1 MIKRKDGFKGERS
14 VLLPR
19 MIVEL
24 EKNDPLARSLFV
36 TDIGYYPKAAN
47 HYRERQEGAD
57 QYILIYCVDG
67 SGWYRI
73 GGDPLQRVSR
83 GQYFILPASQPH
95 AYGSDSGEGW
105 TIYWVHF
112 SGEQAA
118 VYAADAQQPQTIRVA
133 QDSRIL
139 SRIDIFEEL
148 FLTLHSANTIDSLR
162 YASSLLHYF
171 LASMRYV
178 PQYRFSGNSR
188 ATIGQGGQCLGETFD
203 VVGAA
208 VHFMKENMERR
219 ITLHEVLAYV
229 GYSQTYLS
237 SLFRQRLG
245 MSIKAFFNH
254 LKIEYSCRML
264 QTTDM
269 HINQICYKLGI
280 EDSSYFSRLF
290 TKTVGMSPTA
300 YRIALRGGA
309 GCSSD
314 AGVHQMSSVSSGLS
328 KTSLAQNSR

>member
-1 MIKRKDGFKGERS
+1 MIKRKDGFKGERT

-19 MIVEL
+19 MIIDL
-24 EKNDPLARSLFV
+24 EKNDPLAKSLFV
-36 TDIGYYPKAAN
+36 TDIGYYPKAGY

-73 GGDPLQRVSR
+73 GVGHVQHVSR
-83 GQYFILPASQPH
+83 GQFFILPAGQPH
-95 AYGSDSGEGW
+95 VYGSDAGEGW

-112 SGEQAA
+112 SGEHAS
-118 VYAADAQQPQTIRVA
+118 VYAADAQLPQTIRVA
-133 QDSRIL
+133 QDSRIS

-148 FLTLHSANTIDSLR
+148 LQTLHHADTIDSLR

-178 PQYRFSGNSR
+178 PLYRSSAKLEETVGRSLPRPN
-188 ATIGQGGQCLGETFD
+188 GTFD
-203 VVGAA
+203 VVDAA

-219 ITLHEVLAYV
+219 ITLQEVLTYV

-245 MSIKAFFNH
+245 MSIMAFFNH
-254 LKIEYSCRML
+254 LKIEYSCRLL
-264 QTTDM
+264 QTTNL
-269 HINQICYKLGI
+269 HINQICYKLGF
-280 EDSSYFSRLF
+280 EDSCYFSRLF

-300 YRIALRGGA
+300 YRTTLHSVSRPR
-309 GCSSD
+309 SD
-314 AGVHQMSSVSSGLS
+314 SYAHQMSSASTGLS
-328 KTSLAQNSR
+328 KTSLAQNSK

>member
-1 MIKRKDGFKGERS
+1 MIKRKDGFKGERT

-19 MIVEL
+19 MIVDL
-24 EKNDPLARSLFV
+24 EKNDPLAKSLFV
-36 TDIGYYPKAAN
+36 TDIGYYPKAGY

-73 GGDPLQRVSR
+73 GVGHVQHVSR
-83 GQYFILPASQPH
+83 GQFFILPAGQPH
-95 AYGSDSGEGW
+95 VYGSDAGEGW

-112 SGEQAA
+112 SGEHAS
-118 VYAADAQQPQTIRVA
+118 VYAADAQLPQTIRVA
-133 QDSRIL
+133 QDSRIS

-148 FLTLHSANTIDSLR
+148 LQTLHHADTIDSLR

-178 PQYRFSGNSR
+178 PLYRSSAKLEETVGRSLPRPN
-188 ATIGQGGQCLGETFD
+188 GTFD
-203 VVGAA
+203 VVDAV

-219 ITLHEVLAYV
+219 ITLHEVQAYV

-290 TKTVGMSPTA
+290 TKTVGKSPTA
-300 YRIALRGGA
+300 YRIAMRGAA
-309 GCSSD
+309 GRSTD
-314 AGVHQMSSVSSGLS
+314 ARAHQMSSVSSGLA

>member
-1 MIKRKDGFKGERS
+1 
-14 VLLPR
+14 
-19 MIVEL
+19 
-24 EKNDPLARSLFV
+24 
-36 TDIGYYPKAAN
+36 
-47 HYRERQEGAD
+47 
-57 QYILIYCVDG
+57 
-67 SGWYRI
+67 
-73 GGDPLQRVSR
+73 
-83 GQYFILPASQPH
+83 
-95 AYGSDSGEGW
+95 
-105 TIYWVHF
+105 
-112 SGEQAA
+112 
-118 VYAADAQQPQTIRVA
+118 
-133 QDSRIL
+133 
-139 SRIDIFEEL
+139 
-148 FLTLHSANTIDSLR
+148 
-162 YASSLLHYF
+162 LHYF

-290 TKTVGMSPTA
+290 TKTVGQSPTA
-300 YRIALRGGA
+300 YRIAMRGAA
-309 GCSSD
+309 GRSTD
-314 AGVHQMSSVSSGLS
+314 ARAHQMSSVSSGLS